1 MVEQT
6 ERPDILT
13 LGVLNVDVVM
23 ELSHKIIGGK
33 IIGNEISLNTG
44 GHGCNQAIG
53 IARRGVSVG
62 ILGKL
67 GEDAFAVQI
76 KDTLAKEGVCLNLLL
91 DAHSTNT
98 GLGIIMVEKEKKNTY
113 IDFLGANYQ
122 MTPEDID
129 SFESYIKECKMVV
142 IHLGFSTYGAALR
155 LIELANKYGKTVV
168 VNPSS
173 STDMEE
179 ALLKQIDYLVL
190 NYAKASSLLNMAID
204 NLKGARVA
212 ANLLLNQI
220 KKAIFVQMDDQG
232 VLVATQEEFTVL
244 DAYSVSTTADM
255 SGVTDFFT
263 GVLSAELVNGAPLSF
278 AAIKAH
284 RAAMICAG
292 KIGVYTAFPTKEEM
306 DAI

>member
-1 MVEQT
+1 MT
-6 ERPDILT
+6 EHMESPDILT
-13 LGVLNVDVVM
+13 LGVLNVDIVM

-33 IIGNEISLNTG
+33 IIGEEISLNTG

-67 GEDAFAVQI
+67 GDDAFATQI
-76 KDTLAKEGVCLNLLL
+76 KNTLEKEGVSLQLLL
-91 DAHSTNT
+91 DAKSTNT
-98 GLGIIMVEKEKKNTY
+98 GLGIIMIEKEKQNTY
-113 IDFLGANYQ
+113 IDFLGANYD

-129 SFESYIKECKMVV
+129 TFEPYIEKCRMVV
-142 IHLGFSTYGAALR
+142 IHLGFSTYPAALR

-173 STDMEE
+173 STDMKEN
-179 ALLKQIDYLVL
+179 LLKKIDYLVL
-190 NYAKASSLLNMAID
+190 NYAKASSLLDMAID

-244 DAYSVSTTADM
+244 DAYSGSELADM

-263 GVLSAELVNGAPLSF
+263 GVLSAELVKGASLS
-278 AAIKAH
+278 AAALKAH

-292 KIGVYTAFPTKEEM
+292 KVGVYTAFPTEEEM
-306 DAI
+306 GV

>member
-1 MVEQT
+1 MTKHV

-13 LGVLNVDVVM
+13 LGVLNVDIVM

-33 IIGNEISLNTG
+33 IIGNDISLNTG

-67 GEDAFAVQI
+67 GEDAFAAQI
-76 KDTLAKEGVCLNLLL
+76 KDTLKKEGVSLNLLL
-91 DAHSTNT
+91 DAQSTNT

-129 SFESYIKECKMVV
+129 SFEPYIKECRMVV
-142 IHLGFSTYGAALR
+142 IHLGFSTYSAALR
-155 LIELANKYGKTVV
+155 LIELAHKYDKTVV

-179 ALLKQIDYLVL
+179 TLLRKTDYLIL
-190 NYAKASSLLNMAID
+190 NYAKASSILDMPVD

-220 KKAIFVQMDDQG
+220 RKAIFVQMDDQG
-232 VLVATQEEFTVL
+232 VLVATPEEFTVL
-244 DAYSVSTTADM
+244 DAYSSSVLADM

-263 GVLSAELVNGAPLSF
+263 GVLAAELVKGASLSA